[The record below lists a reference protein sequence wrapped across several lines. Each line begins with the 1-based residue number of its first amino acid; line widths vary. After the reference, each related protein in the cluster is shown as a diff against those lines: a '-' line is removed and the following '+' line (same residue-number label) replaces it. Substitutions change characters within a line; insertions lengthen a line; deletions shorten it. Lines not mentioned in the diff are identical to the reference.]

1 MGYNDPHLEAE
12 MELESRRPSKT
23 DTPPP
28 RFRRRQAWFL
38 ASLVG
43 AAILGWL
50 VYVALR

>member
-12 MELESRRPSKT
+12 MELESRRPINT
-23 DTPPP
+23 NTPPP
-28 RFRRRQAWFL
+28 WFRRRQAWLL
-38 ASLVG
+38 AILVG